1 MGRAAAGLPGGA
13 RAAGALALDGTAAVG
28 LVLEVPG
35 TAAGGIIEVRLEG
48 AVLCV
53 PPTLGLVLVVGAGAV
68 VPAVRLAAAVGGVLV
83 LDVDVLEMPLPPSCL
98 VGLLTGLLKPLRPD
112 LAPGVG
118 LAVSMIALA
127 LLPGATSCFR
137 TPFPPACILD
147 GRGFPIPAAPLTPV
161 GFGFAC
167 GCGCASFGG
176 CCPG

>member
-1 MGRAAAGLPGGA
+1 M
-13 RAAGALALDGTAAVG
+13 
-28 LVLEVPG
+28 
-35 TAAGGIIEVRLEG
+35 
-48 AVLCV
+48 LCV

-127 LLPGATSCFR
+127 LLPGAGHWVQQEQPAALLEHLL
-137 TPFPPACILD
+137 PF
-147 GRGFPIPAAPLTPV
+147 IPA
-161 GFGFAC
+161 
-167 GCGCASFGG
+167 
-176 CCPG
+176 